1 MKWKVI
7 SPCRMLTSIRNVA
20 SPGRC
25 LLLLGSIAAPVARS
39 PGSGASHSPP
49 SLQRLSL
56 PSPAGGRR
64 DAVWGYALPSVLP
77 TLFSALNVRADE
89 AASAA
94 AETNAVSLPRRPPQF
109 QRRAAS
115 LIFCPRLIA
124 LLLLVVQALSALSS
138 EEAPFLCWAK

>member
-1 MKWKVI
+1 M
-7 SPCRMLTSIRNVA
+7 SP
-20 SPGRC
+20 
-25 LLLLGSIAAPVARS
+25 AREGVCYS
-39 PGSGASHSPP
+39 WV
-49 SLQRLSL
+49 LSRL
-56 PSPAGGRR
+56 PSPALPEAAQVTPRHRCNVCPSHPLQEARR
-64 DAVWGYALPSVLP
+64 DAVRGYAFPSVLP

-115 LIFCPRLIA
+115 LVFCPRLIA
-124 LLLLVVQALSALSS
+124 LLLLVVKALSALSS